1 LTAAADL
8 GVMPTIKERVRTMK
22 EKLGAINA
30 LYPTPTTLVGA
41 TVSGKPNFIAIA
53 HIGIMTRNHISLG
66 MRKTHYTNAGIKE
79 NKTFS
84 VCLPSENLVIE
95 TDYCGIMTGK
105 KTDKAVLFDIFYG
118 ELKTAPM
125 IQQCRVCMECRLDR
139 IIDFPNHD
147 VFIGEIVQTYA
158 DESVLSGKNVDVS
171 KLKPLLFDMN
181 SKKYWSLGREI
192 ATCWDIGKQLKSGQT

>member
-1 LTAAADL
+1 
-8 GVMPTIKERVRTMK
+8 MK

-41 TVSGKPNFIAIA
+41 TVNGKPNFITIA
-53 HIGIMTRNHISLG
+53 HIGIMTHNHISLG
-66 MRKTHYTNAGIKE
+66 MGKNHYTNVGIKE

-84 VCLPSENLVIE
+84 VCLPSENLVVE
-95 TDYCGIMTGK
+95 TDFCGIMTGK
-105 KTDKAVLFDIFYG
+105 NTNKAILFDVFYG

-139 IIDFPNHD
+139 IIDFPTHD
-147 VFIGEIVQTYA
+147 ILIGEIVQTYA
-158 DESVLSGKNVDVS
+158 DESVLSDKNVDVS

-181 SKKYWSLGREI
+181 SKKYWSLGNEI
-192 ATCWDIGKQLKSGQT
+192 AKCWNIGKQLKTGKA